1 MVVVETVEELKDQE
15 EQLELEAAVLVDLE
29 LQDLDQVQQAQLI
42 LEVEQV
48 EQGMVKILVALQVDQ
63 EL

>member
-1 MVVVETVEELKDQE
+1 METVEELKDVE
-15 EQLELEAAVLVDLE
+15 EQLDLVEVEQVDLE
-29 LQDLDQVQQAQLI
+29 LQDLDQAQQAQLI

-48 EQGMVKILVALQVDQ
+48 EQVMVKILVGLQVDQ